1 MGATEKALFDRLNEV
16 RRWNGRRAVA
26 FEKNALAGCRTHS
39 LRMAKR
45 GYCFHYD
52 NGRYAEICAPGRTI
66 DEAFASWFRS
76 GGHMTVMLG
85 PYRRA
90 AASYAF
96 DNRGFGFWTIRFA
109 Y

>member
-1 MGATEKALFDRLNEV
+1 
-16 RRWNGRRAVA
+16 
-26 FEKNALAGCRTHS
+26 
-39 LRMAKR
+39 MAKR

-66 DEAFASWFRS
+66 DEAFASWFTS